1 MTKQTNK
8 QTNLK
13 KGGFSL
19 IETML
24 VIVIGSLIMAGIIM
38 VAMNSFKSADLMS
51 SVSKNVETI
60 LKAANIFKSQSSKSD
75 GTFEN
80 VNNKN
85 IIQYLPENMYLDG
98 TNDDDC
104 IRNKSTGSQICYKI
118 KADKI
123 TSNGDSVKV
132 FVDFN
137 KKLSSTEKL
146 KRAELKIMD
155 SISKYAT
162 SKDSLEQ
169 VGTASDIGDKDADF
183 TTDGNAQDG
192 LVGVR
197 KIAQ

>member
-24 VIVIGSLIMAGIIM
+24 VIVIGSLIMAAIIM
-38 VAMNSFKSADLMS
+38 VAMNSFKDADLMS
-51 SVSKNVETI
+51 SIGKNVETI
-60 LKAANIFKSQSSKSD
+60 LKAANEFKSQSSKSD
-75 GTFEN
+75 GTFEK
-80 VNNKN
+80 VNDKN
-85 IIQYLPENMYLDG
+85 IIQYLPESMYLDG
-98 TNDDDC
+98 TGNDSC
-104 IRNKSTGSQICYKI
+104 IRNKNTGSQICYKI

-132 FVDFN
+132 YVDFN
-137 KKLSSTEKL
+137 KKLSSAEKM

-155 SISKYAT
+155 NLSKYAT
-162 SKDSLEQ
+162 SKNSLIQ
-169 VGTASDIGDKDADF
+169 VGKASDIGDKDADF
-183 TTDGNAQDG
+183 KTDGNTQDG
-192 LVGVR
+192 KIGVR